1 MFSRLNTVLTVFL
14 VVLAGCSKAP
24 QRVGGAEPDKI
35 YSRIVSLSPNV
46 SEILGALELTSNMS
60 GRTSG
65 CNFPE
70 ALRSVPIVANPTPD
84 IEKIYALQA
93 DIVIADKNLINPAI
107 VEQLKA
113 KKIDVKLVSIN
124 SLDEWISTV
133 GELGDLLQSH
143 TAASKEINRLKSVI
157 AQAKGDKVEPQ
168 PKIVI
173 AMGGSKPWVAG
184 LKSFQADVVKAS
196 GGIPLGPDADKF
208 VEVNPEE
215 IVKWNPDIVFVSDDP
230 NSYFNSPA
238 WASTNAAKRGQ
249 ILKVNTDLL
258 LRAGSRV
265 GLLIVGIQQQIRS
278 SMMGAGK

>member
-1 MFSRLNTVLTVFL
+1 MFSRLKPIFAVFL
-14 VVLAGCSKAP
+14 VVLAGCNTAP
-24 QRVGGAEPDKI
+24 QRVGGTIPDKI

-46 SEILGALELTSNMS
+46 SEILGALELNSSMS

-70 ALRSVPIVANPTPD
+70 SLKTVPIVANPTPD
-84 IEKIYALQA
+84 VEKIYALQA

-124 SLDEWISTV
+124 SLDEWINTV
-133 GELGDLLQSH
+133 GELGDLLQAH
-143 TAASKEINRLKSVI
+143 TAASKEINRVKSVI
-157 AQAKGDKVEPQ
+157 AQSKGDKITPTPNV
-168 PKIVI
+168 VV
-173 AMGGSKPWVAG
+173 AMGGAKPWVAG
-184 LKSFQADVVKAS
+184 TKSFQADVVKAS
-196 GGIPLGPDADKF
+196 GGNPLGPDSDKF

-230 NSYFNSPA
+230 NSYLSSPA
-238 WASTNAAKRGQ
+238 WASTTAAKKGQ
-249 ILKVNTDLL
+249 IFKVNTDLL

-265 GLLIVGIQQQIRS
+265 GLLIAGLQQQMHNT
-278 SMMGAGK
+278 MMGAGK